1 MHTYVKLPTLPLCHT
16 GKGKGRRQ
24 WEYLLT
30 FLLAAASL
38 WGLRNTHR
46 ELPFQH
52 IAIAIAIAIA
62 IGIAIGIDCGCAKF
76 LIMFAVSNWIFFFT
90 LNT

>member
-1 MHTYVKLPTLPLCHT
+1 MHTYVKLPTLLLCHT
-16 GKGKGRRQ
+16 GKGRRQ

-30 FLLAAASL
+30 FLLAAGSL
-38 WGLRNTHR
+38 WGLHNTHR

-52 IAIAIAIAIA
+52 IAIAIAIVIA